1 MGCGAGAFV
10 TVQLSRDD
18 DERVEILRQ
27 ASVALGGR
35 TVTLWEVSA
44 RAELEPRLSNSPH
57 ATIYAPGDVGTA
69 LRTWSIPLLQG
80 SRWVSCVGDAAGEW
94 VLAPVRSRPPAPPPR
109 GQERRRPVRLTLELA
124 GLCLGLVEGH
134 AALTTT
140 VPPMS
145 HLREL
150 ENLPGVIA
158 HELGNR
164 LTSARASVQ
173 IAMEAL
179 GDLRDIAAPQRST
192 LLDELGQ
199 VLEDIDRGA
208 QFVHAVKDRARGAMA
223 RWERFDAARVVQS
236 CCTLEGR
243 VLRERVALEL
253 GSTLEAVYLLGD
265 PNALY
270 DALVNLIR
278 NAADASVGRPGPVR
292 VGFERTG
299 QTLSVTVRDQGQG
312 IAPQNLD
319 RIFESGFTT
328 KAFGEGTGVGLSL
341 VRDVIHNMFGGTIS
355 VESTVNVGTTVTIAL
370 PIPTQRAGDFPPP
383 RVQHATES

>member
-1 MGCGAGAFV
+1 L

-18 DERVEILRQ
+18 DARVEILRQ

-35 TVTLWEVSA
+35 PVMLWEVSD
-44 RAELEPRLSNSPH
+44 RAELEPRLSNAPH
-57 ATIYAPGDVGTA
+57 ATTYAPVAVRTV
-69 LRTWSIPLLQG
+69 LRNWNIPMLQG
-80 SRWVSCVGDAAGEW
+80 SRWVSCSGDAPGEW
-94 VLAPVRSRPPAPPPR
+94 VLAPVRSRPPAPPPH

-124 GLCLGLVEGH
+124 GLCLGLVEGPSG
-134 AALTTT
+134 LSSI
-140 VPPMS
+140 VPPMN

-164 LTSARASVQ
+164 LTSARASIQV
-173 IAMEAL
+173 AMEAVGAL
-179 GDLRDIAAPQRST
+179 GETVAAQRLA

-208 QFVHAVKDRARGAMA
+208 QFVRAVRDRARGAMA

-243 VLRERVALEL
+243 VLRERVTLEL
-253 GSTLEAVYLLGD
+253 GNPLEAVYLLGD

-278 NAADASVGRPGPVR
+278 NAADASAGRPGPVR
-292 VGFERTG
+292 VGFERVG
-299 QTLSVTVRDQGQG
+299 QMLHLTVRDQGQG
-312 IAPQNLD
+312 ITPQNLD

-341 VRDVIHNMFGGTIS
+341 VRDVIQNMFSGAVS

-370 PIPTQRAGDFPPP
+370 PIPAQRSGDVPPP
-383 RVQHATES
+383 RLQPAQSDVS

>member
-1 MGCGAGAFV
+1 M

-18 DERVEILRQ
+18 DARVEILRQ

-35 TVTLWEVSA
+35 TVMLWEVSD

-57 ATIYAPGDVGTA
+57 ATIYAPADVRTA
-69 LRTWSIPLLQG
+69 LRSWNIPLLQG
-80 SRWVSCVGDAAGEW
+80 SRWVSCSGDAAGEW

-124 GLCLGLVEGH
+124 GLCLGLVEGQT
-134 AALTTT
+134 AVSLT
-140 VPPMS
+140 VPPMN

-173 IAMEAL
+173 VAMEAVSAL
-179 GDLRDIAAPQRST
+179 GEVPEARRLELI
-192 LLDELGQ
+192 DELGQ
-199 VLEDIDRGA
+199 VLGDIDRGA
-208 QFVHAVKDRARGAMA
+208 QFVRAVKDRARGAMA

-253 GSTLEAVYLLGD
+253 ASALEAVYLLGD

-270 DALVNLIR
+270 DALVNVIR
-278 NAADASVGRPGPVR
+278 NAADASAGRAGSVR
-292 VGFERTG
+292 VGFERVG
-299 QTLSVTVRDQGQG
+299 QTLHLTVRDQGQG

-319 RIFESGFTT
+319 RIFDSGFTT

-341 VRDVIHNMFGGTIS
+341 VRDVIHNMFGGTVS
-355 VESTVNVGTTVTIAL
+355 VESTENVGTTVTIAL
-370 PIPTQRAGDFPPP
+370 PIPTQRSGDFPPP
-383 RVQHATES
+383 RLQPVTHT